1 MNNDSDNCV
10 LANPGITIGT
20 VRVSIYSPED
30 RNYVLKVSD
39 QSIEQLTLS
48 TDGNILAV
56 AELSKDI
63 TRIKFYAS
71 LFCGELPENEE
82 NKNEEVKGQEEN

>member
-1 MNNDSDNCV
+1 MLETRIYVYNFADLGLIDAIDTCSNPKGICAMNNDSDNCV

-39 QSIEQLTLS
+39 
-48 TDGNILAV
+48 
-56 AELSKDI
+56 
-63 TRIKFYAS
+63 
-71 LFCGELPENEE
+71 
-82 NKNEEVKGQEEN
+82 